1 MNEFRYSF
9 SVIIPHRNSI
19 QYLAKL
25 FASIPNRDD
34 IEVILVDNSPKKINK
49 NEIGINREYQLRY
62 SDPSRGAGG
71 ARNVGIE
78 NASGK
83 WLLFADA
90 DDFYSTNAFDVFFS
104 KVNSDA
110 DVVYTGMGGIYL
122 DTGEISDR
130 GDVYAKLV
138 KQYLAKE
145 IPETDIRFKFSSPC
159 CKMVKHDM
167 VKVYSLRYDEVVASN
182 DMYFSMLCGYYA
194 KKIEAVDEIT
204 YIATVSRG
212 SLTKR
217 RDYAVISSRYHVN
230 LRYNLFLRK
239 HGFPQY
245 QRSILNYA
253 LSLCKMGLNPA
264 LEALWGIIQY
274 CQNPFV
280 GYKNWMKTAKKQ
292 KEQDVKD
299 QKYITK

>member
-1 MNEFRYSF
+1 MYRYSI
-9 SVIIPHRNSI
+9 SVIIPHRNSMA
-19 QYLAKL
+19 LLPKL
-25 FASIPNRDD
+25 FSSIPDRDD
-34 IEVILVDNSPKKINK
+34 IEIILVDNSPSKVRKADIK
-49 NEIGINREYQLRY
+49 QSRVYSLLY

-90 DDFYSTNAFDVFFS
+90 DDYFADSAFDVFFS
-104 KVNSDA
+104 KINSDA
-110 DVVYTGMGGIYL
+110 DLVYTGMGGVYI
-122 DTGEISDR
+122 DTGERSDR
-130 GDVYAKLV
+130 GDGYTRLV
-138 KQYLAKE
+138 KQYLANE

-159 CKMVKHDM
+159 CKMVRHDM
-167 VKVYSLRYDEVVASN
+167 VKEHLLRYDEVVASN

-194 KKIEAVDEIT
+194 KKIEAVDVIS

-230 LRYNLFLRK
+230 LRYNQFLRK
-239 HGFPQY
+239 HGYPQY
-245 QRSILNYA
+245 QRSVLNYA
-253 LSLCKMGLNPA
+253 LTLCKMGINPA
-264 LEALWGIIQY
+264 LETLWGIIKY

-280 GYKNWMKTAKKQ
+280 GYKNWIKSAKVQNVRNK
-292 KEQDVKD
+292 KD
-299 QKYITK
+299 EKYITR